1 MALGPL
7 ALGPLAFAPPA
18 VVLPLVAGLGLIVGS
33 FLSALTWRLPRGA
46 SVAHGRSACP
56 ACGATLGPRDL
67 VPVLSWLAA
76 RGHCR
81 HCAAAISPRYPL
93 IEAATAL
100 LFVLIALRAPS
111 VEAVVA
117 LAALGAVLVAL
128 AVVDLEHGL
137 LPNVLNLAA
146 VPPALAV
153 AWLGIGTPVPTG
165 TLANLVP
172 ALIGGAVAGLAA
184 WALKAGFHAATGRD
198 GLGWGDVKFLAVA
211 GLVLAPWQWPVFL
224 ILAGVGGVVL
234 GMIWRGAGR
243 GAEFPF
249 GPALIGALLA
259 VLLFP
264 ETAAI
269 LEPQP

>member
-7 ALGPLAFAPPA
+7 AFGPPA
-18 VVLPLVAGLGLIVGS
+18 VILGLVAGLGLIVGS
-33 FLSALTWRLPRGA
+33 FLSALTWRLPRGT

-56 ACGATLGPRDL
+56 ACGTPLGPRDL
-67 VPVLSWLAA
+67 VPVLSWLSA
-76 RGHCR
+76 RGRCR

-111 VEAVVA
+111 PEAAVA

-153 AWLGIGTPVPTG
+153 AWLDAGT
-165 TLANLVP
+165 LVP
-172 ALIGGAVAGLAA
+172 ALVGGAVAGLAA
-184 WALKAGFHAATGRD
+184 WALKAGFRAMTGRD

-224 ILAGVGGVVL
+224 ILAGAGGAVL
-234 GMIWRGAGR
+234 GAVWRSTGR

-264 ETAAI
+264 ETAAM
-269 LEPQP
+269 LEPRP